1 MKKNTVQDKVYTN
14 LTTIVQL
21 PEPPALGIEYNI
33 DNSYEITAHSKS
45 GVETND
51 TLVEDV
57 SPTSSAVSTITS
69 FTINNIIPGK

>member
-1 MKKNTVQDKVYTN
+1 MYTY

-21 PEPPALGIEYNI
+21 PEPPALGIQYNI
-33 DNSYEITAHSKS
+33 DNPYEITAHSES

-57 SPTSSAVSTITS
+57 PPTSSVVSTITS